1 MYMEAIDAII
11 NSVKDRFEQPGFQ
24 VFGQV
29 EQLLLKS
36 IRKNS
41 AVDEMETLQANFKG
55 DYDPNFLMTELE
67 LLPVLSGSSNQ
78 STLEMSSKS
87 SKSLSYEK
95 PGLIRNAVVII
106 KIVLT
111 NGATSATP
119 ERSFPMLR

>member
-1 MYMEAIDAII
+1 MEAIDAII

-67 LLPVLSGSSNQ
+67 LFPVLSGSSNQ

-87 SKSLSYEK
+87 SKSLSHEK

>member
-1 MYMEAIDAII
+1 MEAIDAII